1 MHRPNTVTSLY
12 VRMWLCMQ
20 GQLNKIKLNQQ
31 KLLTAHEMSKTIT
44 RAQEMKSIREKMQ
57 VQLYL
62 SCCCAPGP
70 QGCA

>member
-1 MHRPNTVTSLY
+1 
-12 VRMWLCMQ
+12 MQ

-57 VQLYL
+57 V
-62 SCCCAPGP
+62 
-70 QGCA
+70 